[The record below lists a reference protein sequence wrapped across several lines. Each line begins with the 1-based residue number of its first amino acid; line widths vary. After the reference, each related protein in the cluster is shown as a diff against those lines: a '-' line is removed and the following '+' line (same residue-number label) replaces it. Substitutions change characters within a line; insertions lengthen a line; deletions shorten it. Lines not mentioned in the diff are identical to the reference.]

1 MKQLHVISPRS
12 CAFWIARRC
21 RAVAARNLSPQT
33 GLRQFIDAAMARS
46 RRAVVLPRRHGIAKI
61 IWI

>member
-12 CAFWIARRC
+12 CA
-21 RAVAARNLSPQT
+21 VAAPFGARNLSPQT